1 VRQRIRGLFGAD
13 LEDIVR
19 ARSPFVVS
27 GSTEEMCEQLVGL
40 RERLG
45 ISYITVPDD
54 LMDAF
59 TPVVERLRGN

>member
-1 VRQRIRGLFGAD
+1 VD

-19 ARSPFVVS
+19 AGSPFVVS
-27 GSTEEMCEQLVGL
+27 GSTEKMCERLVGL

-59 TPVVERLRGN
+59 APVVERLRG